1 MNNVLIIEDHPLV
14 AEMTTG
20 LIARHHPDVS
30 IVVCKDAKEATRAL
44 TDQHEEWHRIL
55 LDLDVPGA
63 LGLSLAKLI
72 RDRGLQARCCVVTGT
87 DRLDLS
93 GELKA
98 MGFLGYIIKGF
109 PVEQITE
116 ALRKVFQGERVF
128 LSTGTNRSGADTE
141 TYITSRQA
149 QIFALARD
157 GLSSKQIADKL
168 SLSVGTVDNH
178 ISTGMRALNVTTRAQ
193 AVAKAMTLGLIPLRS
208 DPHN

>member
-1 MNNVLIIEDHPLV
+1 M
-14 AEMTTG
+14 G

-30 IVVCKDAKEATRAL
+30 IVVCKNADEASRTLIDRQ
-44 TDQHEEWHRIL
+44 DDWHRIL

-63 LGLSLAKLI
+63 YGLSLAKLI
-72 RDRGLQARCCVVTGT
+72 RDRGLQAKCCVVTGT
-87 DRLDLS
+87 DRVDLS
-93 GELKA
+93 AEIKA

-116 ALRKVFQGERVF
+116 ALRMVFQGERVF
-128 LSTGTNRSGADTE
+128 LSGGNTRSGAGAE
-141 TYITSRQA
+141 TYITRRQA
-149 QIFALARD
+149 QIFAFARD

-208 DPHN
+208 DPHT